1 MGYVRVR
8 KSNMG
13 LSSLNCLD
21 ENMIRDM
28 IPIIR
33 VLMTTGL
40 PQPLRL
46 PTLKPYTMPPKPIV
60 DNKIESTSILGFVKV
75 VTFCTKSNPYTNEKS
90 KNGMSNQRIQFQLK
104 TSMINPAVAGPIAGA
119 DIITSPTNPI
129 MVPLL

>member
-28 IPIIR
+28 RPIIR

-40 PQPLRL
+40 PQPLC
-46 PTLKPYTMPPKPIV
+46 PATLKPYTMPPKPIV

-75 VTFCTKSNPYTNEKS
+75 VTFCTKSSPYNSEKS
-90 KNGMSNQRIQFQLK
+90 KNGAPYLK
-104 TSMINPAVAGPIAGA
+104 
-119 DIITSPTNPI
+119 
-129 MVPLL
+129 LFR